1 MPNVMNRLYGF
12 GAFQLDPSQRLL
24 LCEGKP
30 VQVTPKAFELLV
42 VLVER
47 GGRLVEKEELLG
59 TVWPGVTV
67 EEGNLTVMVSHLRKV
82 LGDDRG
88 RHQYIET
95 VSKHGYRFVAPVVE
109 LGGQRASEPS
119 ESLSPEPEPTPPEE
133 HRPPGSLP
141 SGARSWWSLP
151 QVYLGAAIVVLVI
164 AVSALSF
171 ATRVLSKNQARGGAV
186 ATAGSIHSIAVLP
199 FRTIGSADADQYLGL
214 GTTDA
219 LITKLGNAGKII
231 VRPTSAIEQYRN
243 SALTPEAAGKQQG
256 VDAVLDGRIQRAEGR
271 LRLTVQL
278 VRVRDGA
285 ELWADTFDEKYTDIF
300 ALEDEV
306 SERVVRSLRL
316 RLTDADVKRITK
328 RPTENALA
336 YEAYIKGRYF
346 WSKRT
351 GDGLWKGLEYFRE
364 AIRLDP
370 TFAGAYEGVADSY
383 ATLGLYAVM
392 PPVQAFPAA
401 RDAATKALQMD
412 DGLADA
418 HATLGLI
425 HFYYDW
431 DGPAAESEFR
441 RAIEANP
448 SYAMAHSWSGET
460 LAAMGR
466 FPEAAEEARQALNDD
481 PLSLA
486 VNTNAGW
493 TFSLAGQPN
502 IAIETLRKVIEM
514 DQAFPRSHFRL
525 GMVYESQGLKDLAIA
540 ELQKAVQLSG
550 GDPYYEA
557 SLGHAYALA
566 GHTAEARQILDTLKR
581 RSAHE
586 YIPAYAIAL
595 VYAALNDRGAAL
607 EWLAKASIDHSTS
620 MAFAK
625 VDPSLSMLR
634 SDPEFLKLTRRL
646 AL

>member
-1 MPNVMNRLYGF
+1 MSSVVSRLYGF
-12 GAFQLDPSQRLL
+12 GDFQLDPSQRLL
-24 LCEGKP
+24 LCNGKP

-42 VLVER
+42 ALVER

-67 EEGNLTVMVSHLRKV
+67 EEGNLTVMVSHLRKI

-88 RHQYIET
+88 RHEYIET
-95 VSKHGYRFVAPVVE
+95 VSKHGYRFVAQVIE
-109 LGGQRASEPS
+109 LNGPELRGPS
-119 ESLSPEPEPTPPEE
+119 PLSQELELSLSEK
-133 HRPPGSLP
+133 HRPPRGPFRLL
-141 SGARSWWSLP
+141 WSLP
-151 QVYLGAAIVVLVI
+151 HGYLAGAVVVLVL
-164 AVSALSF
+164 AASALLF
-171 ATRVLSKNQARGGAV
+171 AGRVLASKDHERSAV
-186 ATAGSIHSIAVLP
+186 APSTSIHSIAVLP
-199 FRTIGSADADQYLGL
+199 FRTIGSADADEYLGL

-219 LITKLGNAGKII
+219 LITKLGNVGKII
-231 VRPTSAIEQYRN
+231 VRPTSATEQYRN
-243 SALTPEAAGKQQG
+243 SALSPEAAGKQQG
-256 VDAVLDGRIQRAEGR
+256 VDAVLDGRIQREGER

-285 ELWADTFDEKYTDIF
+285 ELWADTFDEKYTNIF
-300 ALEDEV
+300 TLEDEV
-306 SERVVRSLRL
+306 SARVVRSLRL

-336 YEAYIKGRYF
+336 YQAYVKGRYF
-346 WSKRT
+346 WNKRT
-351 GDGLWKGLEYFRE
+351 DEGLLKGLDYFRE

-370 TFAGAYEGVADSY
+370 AFAGAYEGVADSY
-383 ATLGLYAVM
+383 AALGLYAVM
-392 PPVQAFPAA
+392 PPEKAFPAA

-431 DGPAAESEFR
+431 DGPAAQSEFR

-448 SYAMAHSWSGET
+448 SYAMAHSWNGET

-466 FPEAAEEARQALNDD
+466 FPEAVEEAHQALNDD
-481 PLSLA
+481 PLSLI
-486 VNTNAGW
+486 VNSNAGW
-493 TFSLAGQPN
+493 TFCLAGQSG
-502 IAIETLRKVIEM
+502 AAVETLRKAIEM

-525 GMVYESQGLKDLAIA
+525 GMVYASQGLKGEAIA
-540 ELQKAVQLSG
+540 ELQKAVQLSA

-557 SLGHAYALA
+557 SLGHAYAVA
-566 GHTAEARQILDTLKR
+566 GHAAEAHQILDTLER
-581 RSAHE
+581 RSTRE

-595 VYAALNDRGAAL
+595 VYAGLDDRRSALQ
-607 EWLAKASIDHSTS
+607 WLAKTSIDHSTS

-625 VDPSLSMLR
+625 VDPSLAKLR
-634 SDPEFLKLTRRL
+634 TDSEFLRLTQGL
-646 AL
+646 AF

>member
-1 MPNVMNRLYGF
+1 MSNVMNHLYGF

-24 LCEGKP
+24 LCDGKP

-42 VLVER
+42 ALVER
-47 GGRLVEKEELLG
+47 GGRLVEKEVLLG

-109 LGGQRASEPS
+109 LAGQKVIGPS
-119 ESLSPEPEPTPPEE
+119 APLSRVEEPTPPEE
-133 HRPPGSLP
+133 HRPPGSL
-141 SGARSWWSLP
+141 RSPFRPWWSLP
-151 QVYLGAAIVVLVI
+151 QVYLGGTVVVLVI
-164 AVSALSF
+164 AVSALFF
-171 ATRVLSKNQARGGAV
+171 ATRVLSKNQARSAV
-186 ATAGSIHSIAVLP
+186 ATEGSIHSIAVLP
-199 FRTIGSADADQYLGL
+199 FRMIGSADAEEYLGL

-243 SALTPEAAGKQQG
+243 SALSPEAVGKQQS
-256 VDAVLDGRIQRAEGR
+256 VDAVLDGRMQREEGR

-316 RLTDADVKRITK
+316 RLTDADVRRITR

-351 GDGLWKGLEYFRE
+351 GDGLWKGLDYFRE

-370 TFAGAYEGVADSY
+370 AFAGAYEGVADSY
-383 ATLGLYAVM
+383 AALGLYAVM

-401 RDAATKALQMD
+401 REAATKALQMD

-431 DGPAAESEFR
+431 DGPAAQSEFR
-441 RAIEANP
+441 RAVEANP

-493 TFSLAGQPN
+493 TFCLAGQSN
-502 IAIETLRKVIEM
+502 TAIETLRKAIEM

-525 GMVYESQGLKDLAIA
+525 GMVYESRGLKEQAIA
-540 ELQKAVQLSG
+540 ELRKAVQLSG

-557 SLGHAYALA
+557 SLGHAHALA
-566 GHTAEARQILDTLKR
+566 GHAAEAHQILDRLKR
-581 RSAHE
+581 RSARE

-595 VYAALNDRGAAL
+595 VYAGLNDRTSAL
-607 EWLAKASIDHSTS
+607 QWLAKASVDHSTS

-625 VDPSLSMLR
+625 VDPSLAMLR
-634 SDPEFLKLTRRL
+634 SDPEFLRLTHRL
-646 AL
+646 AF

>member
-1 MPNVMNRLYGF
+1 MPNVMNHLYGF

-24 LCEGKP
+24 LCEGRP

-42 VLVER
+42 ALVER

-59 TVWPGVTV
+59 MVWPGVTV

-109 LGGQRASEPS
+109 LGGQRITGPPAP
-119 ESLSPEPEPTPPEE
+119 LSRAPEVSPPEE
-133 HRPPGSLP
+133 HRPPGSLHTP
-141 SGARSWWSLP
+141 SPLWSRP
-151 QVYLGAAIVVLVI
+151 QVYLAGAVVVLVI
-164 AVSALSF
+164 AVSALFF
-171 ATRVLSKNQARGGAV
+171 ASRVLSKSQARGAV
-186 ATAGSIHSIAVLP
+186 ATPGTIHSIAVLP
-199 FRTIGSADADQYLGL
+199 FRTIGTAAGDEYLGL

-243 SALTPEAAGKQQG
+243 GALSPEAAGKQQG
-256 VDAVLDGRIQRAEGR
+256 VDAVLDGRIQREEGR

-351 GDGLWKGLEYFRE
+351 GDGLWKGLDYFRE

-370 TFAGAYEGVADSY
+370 AFAGAYEGVADSY
-383 ATLGLYAVM
+383 AALGLYAVM

-401 RDAATKALQMD
+401 REAATKALQMD

-431 DGPAAESEFR
+431 DGPAAQSEFR
-441 RAIEANP
+441 RAVQANP
-448 SYAMAHSWSGET
+448 SYAMAHSWSGES

-493 TFSLAGQPN
+493 TFCLAGQPDT
-502 IAIETLRKVIEM
+502 AIETLRKAIEM

-525 GMVYESQGLKDLAIA
+525 GMVYGSRGLKDQAIA
-540 ELQKAVQLSG
+540 ELQKAVRLSG

-557 SLGHAYALA
+557 SLGHAYAVA
-566 GHTAEARQILDTLKR
+566 GRAAEAHQILDNLKR

-586 YIPAYAIAL
+586 YIPAYGIAL
-595 VYAALNDRGAAL
+595 VYAGLNDRVSAL
-607 EWLAKASIDHSTS
+607 QWLAKASVDRSTS

-625 VDPSLSMLR
+625 VDPSLAMLR
-634 SDPEFLKLTRRL
+634 SDPEFLKLTQRL
-646 AL
+646 AF

>member
-1 MPNVMNRLYGF
+1 MSNVMNRLYGF
-12 GAFQLDPSQRLL
+12 GTFQLDPSQRLL
-24 LCEGKP
+24 LCDGKP

-42 VLVER
+42 ALVER

-88 RHQYIET
+88 RHVYIET
-95 VSKHGYRFVAPVVE
+95 VSKHGYRFVAPIVE
-109 LGGQRASEPS
+109 LGGQKDDAAAPLSQVPEPS
-119 ESLSPEPEPTPPEE
+119 PPEE
-133 HRPPGSLP
+133 HRPPGSQQSP
-141 SGARSWWSLP
+141 SPFWSRP
-151 QVYLGAAIVVLVI
+151 HVYLAGAVAVLVV
-164 AVSALSF
+164 AVSALFF
-171 ATRVLSKNQARGGAV
+171 ASRVLSKNQGRSAV
-186 ATAGSIHSIAVLP
+186 ATEGSIHSIAVLP
-199 FRTIGSADADQYLGL
+199 FKTIGSAGADEYLGL

-243 SALTPEAAGKQQG
+243 STLSPEAAGKQQG
-256 VDAVLDGRIQRAEGR
+256 VDAVLDGLIQRQEGR

-285 ELWADTFDEKYTDIF
+285 ELWADTFDEKYTNIF

-336 YEAYIKGRYF
+336 YDAYIKGRYF
-346 WSKRT
+346 WNKRT
-351 GDGLWKGLEYFRE
+351 GDGLWKGLDYFRE

-383 ATLGLYAVM
+383 AALGLYAVM
-392 PPVQAFPAA
+392 SPTQAFPAA
-401 RDAATKALQMD
+401 REAATKALQMD

-431 DGPAAESEFR
+431 DGPAAEAEYR
-441 RAIEANP
+441 RATEVNP

-493 TFSLAGQPN
+493 TFCLAGQPDT
-502 IAIETLRKVIEM
+502 AIEILRKAIEM
-514 DQAFPRSHFRL
+514 DPAFPRSYFRL
-525 GMVYESQGLKDLAIA
+525 GMVYGSRGLKDQAIA
-540 ELQKAVQLSG
+540 ELQKAVQVSG

-557 SLGHAYALA
+557 SLGYAYAVA
-566 GHTAEARQILDTLKR
+566 GHAAEARQILDNLKR
-581 RSAHE
+581 RSPHE
-586 YIPAYAIAL
+586 YIPAYGIAL
-595 VYAALNDRGAAL
+595 VYAGLKDRRSAL

-625 VDPSLSMLR
+625 VDPSLATLR
-634 SDPEFLKLTRRL
+634 DDPEFLKLTERL
-646 AL
+646 AF

>member
-1 MPNVMNRLYGF
+1 MSSVMNHLYGF
-12 GAFQLDPSQRLL
+12 GDFQLDPSQRLL
-24 LCEGKP
+24 LWNGNP
-30 VQVTPKAFELLV
+30 VQLTPKAFELLV
-42 VLVER
+42 ALVER
-47 GGRLVEKEELLG
+47 GGRLVEKEELLE

-88 RHQYIET
+88 RHEYIET

-109 LGGQRASEPS
+109 LNSQHDSSPAPLVPVREPG
-119 ESLSPEPEPTPPEE
+119 PP
-133 HRPPGSLP
+133 
-141 SGARSWWSLP
+141 
-151 QVYLGAAIVVLVI
+151 
-164 AVSALSF
+164 
-171 ATRVLSKNQARGGAV
+171 QARGALHSTHRFFRQGSSVPRAYL
-186 ATAGSIHSIAVLP
+186 AGILVVIAIAAYVPLFVGHLLASKNRERSAEANSAAIHSIAVLP
-199 FRTIGSADADQYLGL
+199 FQTIGSAHSDDYLGM

-219 LITKLGNAGKII
+219 LITKLGNVGKIV

-243 SALTPEAAGKQQG
+243 SALSPEAVGKQQV
-256 VDAVLDGRIQRAEGR
+256 VDAVLDGRIQREAGR

-285 ELWADTFDEKYTDIF
+285 ELWADTFDEKYTNIF

-306 SERVVRSLRL
+306 SGRVVRSLRL

-346 WSKRT
+346 WNKRT
-351 GDGLWKGLEYFRE
+351 GDGLLKGLDYFRE

-370 TFAGAYEGVADSY
+370 GFAGAYEGVADSY
-383 ATLGLYAVM
+383 AALGLYAVM
-392 PPVQAFPAA
+392 PPEQAFPAA

-466 FPEAAEEARQALNDD
+466 FPEAVEEAREALNDD
-481 PLSLA
+481 PLSLI
-486 VNTNAGW
+486 VNSNAGW
-493 TFSLAGQPN
+493 TLCLAGQADA
-502 IAIETLRKVIEM
+502 AIETLKKAIEM
-514 DQAFPRSHFRL
+514 DQGFPRSHFRL
-525 GMVYESQGLKDLAIA
+525 GMVYASKGLYDQAIA

-550 GDPYYEA
+550 GNPYYEA
-557 SLGHAYALA
+557 SLGQAYGIA
-566 GHTAEARQILDTLKR
+566 GRAADAQQILDTLKR
-581 RSAHE
+581 RSTHE
-586 YIPAYAIAL
+586 YIPAYAIGL
-595 VYAALNDRGAAL
+595 VYAGLDDRNSALL
-607 EWLAKASIDHSTS
+607 WLGKTPMDHSTS

-625 VDPSLSMLR
+625 VDPSLSSLR
-634 SDPEFLKLTRRL
+634 PDPAFSKLTRRL
-646 AL
+646 DF